1 MSWEAITAIG
11 SVGTGVVI
19 FLTVIFARRQ
29 VELTRQQLH
38 QLRQA
43 TQLEGAIA
51 IYAELESQRVEAA
64 RMFVLLELPAKMKDP
79 TFRDE
84 VRLVAQVDETQHQEL
99 IILRTYDRIG
109 IYIDAGLIDADVIYR
124 GAMGRIL
131 TMWEALADVVAIH
144 RQTAGFLWSGF
155 EGLASGA
162 RAFAV
167 AQHADLAKVGQLM
180 AESRARAETAG
191 LQERPDAGPAT
202 R

>member
-11 SVGTGVVI
+11 SIGTGVVI

-79 TFRDE
+79 VFRDE
-84 VRLVAQVDETQHQEL
+84 VRLIAQVD
-99 IILRTYDRIG
+99 
-109 IYIDAGLIDADVIYR
+109 
-124 GAMGRIL
+124 
-131 TMWEALADVVAIH
+131 
-144 RQTAGFLWSGF
+144 
-155 EGLASGA
+155 
-162 RAFAV
+162 
-167 AQHADLAKVGQLM
+167 
-180 AESRARAETAG
+180 
-191 LQERPDAGPAT
+191 
-202 R
+202 